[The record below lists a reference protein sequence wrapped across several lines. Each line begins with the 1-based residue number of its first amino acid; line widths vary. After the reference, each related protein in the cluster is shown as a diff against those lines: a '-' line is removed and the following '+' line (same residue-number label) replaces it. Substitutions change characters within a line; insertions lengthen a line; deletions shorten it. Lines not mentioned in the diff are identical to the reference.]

1 MELTNDE
8 QLALLV
14 AMDKRLKPALDDAK
28 SEARARLMDG
38 FGKTGDDRH
47 AIRVG
52 TEKVGEVGISYSKAE
67 PVIMA
72 DKQEEALD
80 YLRSIG
86 LTTESPST
94 GWQRHFALVG
104 DKVVC
109 TDTGEAVDFLL
120 WQPSAAKNAVV
131 RGCKP
136 EDVLGAFQ
144 GRLPSEQ
151 IMALI
156 EGAN

>member
-67 PVIMA
+67 PVITA
-72 DKQEEALD
+72 DKREEAM
-80 YLRSIG
+80 
-86 LTTESPST
+86 
-94 GWQRHFALVG
+94 
-104 DKVVC
+104 
-109 TDTGEAVDFLL
+109 DFLL

-151 IMALI
+151 ILALI